1 MLLAIFNFL
10 KRAIFNWVLQ
20 LLNGSLA
27 NVTVLRFAAMV
38 PAGAIA
44 DAVGSTVRVPFELM
58 NKQVQAG
65 KAKNFSEAFD
75 IVFSRPG
82 ASKFYFASWTAILVR
97 DVPYGTLQLVFF
109 EFFKEFT
116 PAYLEPLGFGLFAQR
131 LVWGFLAGLFAGA
144 LTVPVDNISTVVM
157 TEVQDAKEDDSSVFD
172 LVKGAAS
179 RIWTT
184 KGLEGFFVGGAERAI
199 YYAPVACLFFAL
211 YDTLVNLI

>member
-20 LLNGSLA
+20 LLNGSLSNA
-27 NVTVLRFAAMV
+27 TLLRFAAMV

-58 NKQVQAG
+58 NKQEV
-65 KAKNFSEAFD
+65 
-75 IVFSRPG
+75 VFSRPG
-82 ASKFYFASWTAILVR
+82 ASQFYFASWAAILVR

-116 PAYLEPLGFGLFAQR
+116 PAYLEPLGFSLFAQR

-144 LTVPVDNISTVVM
+144 LTVPVDNVSTVVM
-157 TEVQDAKEDDSSVFD
+157 TEVEGAKDDSSVLD

-179 RIWTT
+179 KIWTT
-184 KGLEGFFVGGAERAI
+184 KGFEGFFVGGLERAG

-211 YDTLVNLI
+211 YDTLVNLF